1 MAGPIVSQLKDAA
14 QVEHL
19 RAHKKAALD
28 CAAPVPVEL
37 SVIVPT
43 FNERDNVP
51 LLVERLR
58 KVLAGIAWEVIFVD
72 DNSSDGTAQVVLDEA
87 AHNPRVRRILRIGRR
102 GLSGATVEGM
112 LGSTATY
119 VAVMDGDLQHD
130 ETLLPRMLKA
140 LRAGDADLV
149 VGSRYVKGG
158 SAESFGRGR
167 LAISQ
172 VSGAI
177 ARRLLKVDLAD
188 PMSGFFMMRQ
198 DRLQALAPR
207 LSAQGFKILLDIA
220 ATARGSL
227 RVLEL
232 PYTFGT
238 RLRGESK
245 LSSIVALDFLG
256 LLVAKLSG
264 DLIPVRFFLFSLVGG
279 LGVGAH
285 LAALYVGLKTFS
297 MPFSSAQGFA
307 TLVAMTSNF
316 MLNNRLTYRD
326 QRLKGAAFVR
336 GLMGF
341 YLICGVGFLA
351 NVGVASW
358 LYGLKQTWW
367 VAGITGAVMGTI
379 WNYAMSSAIVWKA
392 K

>member
-1 MAGPIVSQLKDAA
+1 MNLPS
-14 QVEHL
+14 QVEIL
-19 RAHKKAALD
+19 RGGSDKPHSQPILEYAV
-28 CAAPVPVEL
+28 PVPVEL

-43 FNERDNVP
+43 FNERDNIPV
-51 LLVERLR
+51 LVERLA
-58 KVLAGIAWEVIFVD
+58 KILAGIAWEVIFVD
-72 DNSSDGTAQVVLDEA
+72 DDSSDGTANVALELA
-87 AHNPRVRRILRIGRR
+87 THNPRVRRILRIGRR
-102 GLSGATVEGM
+102 GLSGATIEGM
-112 LGSTATY
+112 LASTATY

-149 VGSRYVKGG
+149 VGSRYIKGG
-158 SAESFGRGR
+158 SAQSFGRSR

-172 VSGAI
+172 VSGLV

-198 DRLQALAPR
+198 DRLQELAHQ
-207 LSAQGFKILLDIA
+207 LSTQGFKILLDIV
-220 ATARGSL
+220 ATARGTL

-232 PYTFGT
+232 PYTFAT
-238 RLRGESK
+238 RLWGESK

-256 LLVAKLSG
+256 LLLTKLSG
-264 DLIPVRFFLFSLVGG
+264 DLIPVRFFLFSFVGG
-279 LGVGAH
+279 LGVVVH
-285 LAALYVGLKTFS
+285 LAALYAGLNAFS
-297 MPFSSAQGFA
+297 MPFPSAQGFA
-307 TLVAMTSNF
+307 TVIAMTSNF
-316 MLNNRLTYRD
+316 ILNNRLTYRD

-336 GLMGF
+336 GLIGF

-358 LYGLKQTWW
+358 MYDLKQRWW
-367 VAGITGAVMGTI
+367 VAGVTGAVMGTI
-379 WNYAMSSAIVWKA
+379 WNYAMSSSIVWKT

>member
-1 MAGPIVSQLKDAA
+1 MASTLAPRLRNRIP
-14 QVEHL
+14 VENFRDHEE
-19 RAHKKAALD
+19 APQD
-28 CAAPVPVEL
+28 CAAAPAEL

-51 LLVERLR
+51 LLVERLS
-58 KVLAGIAWEVIFVD
+58 KTLTGIAWEVIFVD
-72 DNSSDGTAQVVLDEA
+72 DNSSDGTANVVLELA

-130 ETLLPRMLKA
+130 ETLLPRMLKT
-140 LRAGDADLV
+140 LRADDADLV
-149 VGSRYVKGG
+149 VGSRYIEGG
-158 SAESFGRGR
+158 SAQAFGRVR
-167 LAISQ
+167 HT
-172 VSGAI
+172 VSKASGLV
-177 ARRLLKVDLAD
+177 ARRLLKIDLAD

-198 DRLQALAPR
+198 DRLQELALR
-207 LSAQGFKILLDIA
+207 LSTQGFKILLDIA

-227 RVLEL
+227 RILEL

-245 LSSIVALDFLG
+245 LSSVVALDFLG

-279 LGVGAH
+279 FGVVVH
-285 LAALYVGLKTFS
+285 MAALYTGLKTFS
-297 MPFSSAQGFA
+297 VPFSSAQGFA